1 MKGWERLG
9 KPSMGNPIMQ
19 EQSSQVRNHRGAR
32 LETQKDI
39 IRVLNSWNKCK
50 KWKNQVRYQSK
61 VVIWWVR
68 GLQDHFAEQAVT
80 IVSSP
85 IDLPLH
91 YTNTSSFVLP
101 PKIPL
106 LRSLC
111 PTWSTQI
118 YNQCGHNVWAP
129 LGRRV
134 RIEKEELVKENL

>member
-19 EQSSQVRNHRGAR
+19 EQSSQVRNHSGER
-32 LETQKDI
+32 LETQEDI

-50 KWKNQVRYQSK
+50 KWENQVRYQSK

-80 IVSSP
+80 IVCSP

-91 YTNTSSFVLP
+91 YANTSSVLP
-101 PKIPL
+101 PKISL

-118 YNQCGHNVWAP
+118 HNQCGHNVWTP
-129 LGRRV
+129 SGRRV
-134 RIEKEELVKENL
+134 RIGKEELVKENL